1 MTTIKKFTF
10 NPFQQ
15 NTIVLYDESKE
26 CAIIDP
32 GCYYTEEEDELSNFI
47 EQNNLKPIKLLLTHA
62 HIDHVL
68 GCNYIFKKYKLL
80 PEMHKADIFN
90 LESVEQIGKMYGIPN
105 ATNPNKPEIFIT
117 ENQKI
122 NIGNTVLDTL
132 FVPGH
137 APGHLA
143 FVCHSQKF
151 VINGDVLFYESIG
164 RTDLPGGD
172 FNTLIKSIKEKMFT
186 LPDDYT
192 IYCGHGPETTVK
204 HEKEFNPFVN

>member
-1 MTTIKKFTF
+1 MATIKKFTF

-15 NTIVLYDESKE
+15 NTILLYDDSKE

-32 GCYYTEEEDELSNFI
+32 GCYYSDEEQELSKFI
-47 EQNNLKPIKLLLTHA
+47 EQNKLTPVKLLLTHA

-68 GCNYIFKKYKLL
+68 GCNYIYKKYNLL
-80 PEMHKADIFN
+80 PEMHTAENFN

-105 ATNPNKPEIFIT
+105 ATNPKKPEIFIE
-117 ENQKI
+117 ENKKI
-122 NIGNTVLDTL
+122 IIGNTTLDTL

-143 FVCHSQKF
+143 FVCHSNKF
-151 VINGDVLFYESIG
+151 VVNGDVLFYESIG

-172 FNTLIKSIKEKMFT
+172 FNTLIKSIKERMFA

-192 IYCGHGPETTVK
+192 IYCGHGPETTIK